1 MGGNTWCR
9 HYYIIS
15 SQPLNSIPPL
25 CCVNQS
31 THRISAADCTF
42 GCNFKYTSFIGKC
55 IPVCVQS
62 VSLLE
67 GVHYLTVSLL
77 ERCQFCEICG
87 VRGIWP
93 EAQRTEVANRSK
105 RKSIL
110 IRQLWWWLEDGL
122 AGDPPKNICK
132 REHSLWGAFYYHF
145 IVNRFG
151 S

>member
-110 IRQLWWWLEDGL
+110 IRQLWWWFGWWPSKEYLQTWALIL
-122 AGDPPKNICK
+122 APHY
-132 REHSLWGAFYYHF
+132 EAHF
-145 IVNRFG
+145 ITILL
-151 S
+151 